1 MVAAYMVT
9 YGRDHIWSRMV
20 TVADAADAAASYAA
34 DAALVDTSLA
44 PDDSGEAEIE
54 DN

>member
-20 TVADAADAAASYAA
+20 TVADAADAA
-34 DAALVDTSLA
+34 LVDTGLA
-44 PDDSGEAEIE
+44 PDDPGEADAEY
-54 DN
+54 N